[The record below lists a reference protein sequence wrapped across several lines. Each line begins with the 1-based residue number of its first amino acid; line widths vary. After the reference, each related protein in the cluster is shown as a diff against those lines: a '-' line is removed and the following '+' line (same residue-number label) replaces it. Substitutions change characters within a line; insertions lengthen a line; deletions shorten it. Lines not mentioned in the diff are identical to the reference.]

1 MFRMDEYLEKWA
13 TKYKPISHQPEA
25 GSKGKRFYRLDSI
38 TSVAPFLANLV
49 NVKTSSMGY
58 ITQVDGVLAGNSEKF
73 LMKEHRVFFFVKQ
86 QGIDLQNGITEE
98 LAATE
103 AKHEGSEMAEDLLA
117 YLYQDHKKGNKD
129 LAGIDFKGA
138 AIFTTPQQFN
148 GWWPTE
154 VTFSQLSP
162 RNLCVNKEKY
172 HD

>member
-13 TKYKPISHQPEA
+13 AKYKPISHQPEA
-25 GSKGKRFYRLDSI
+25 GSKGKRFYRIDSI
-38 TSVAPFLANLV
+38 TSLEPFLTNLV

-73 LMKEHRVFFFVKQ
+73 LMKNHRVFFFVKQ
-86 QGIDLQNGITEE
+86 QGTDLQNGITEE
-98 LAATE
+98 LAATD
-103 AKHEGSEMAEDLLA
+103 AKYEGAEMAEDLLA
-117 YLYQDHKKGNKD
+117 YLCQEKKTNKD
-129 LAGIDFKGA
+129 LAGFDFKGA
-138 AIFTTPQQFN
+138 AIFTTPQKFN

-154 VTFSQLSP
+154 VVFSQLSP

>member
-98 LAATE
+98 LAATD
-103 AKHEGSEMAEDLLA
+103 AKHEGAEMAEDLLA
-117 YLYQDHKKGNKD
+117 YLIRTTRKETRTW
-129 LAGIDFKGA
+129 LASTSRERPSSPPRSSSTAGGPRKSPSRSCPPE
-138 AIFTTPQQFN
+138 IFA
-148 GWWPTE
+148 
-154 VTFSQLSP
+154 
-162 RNLCVNKEKY
+162 
-172 HD
+172 